1 MMLQHEFDPETVCV
15 TKHSTTSCSVLSVDS
30 MFIFGIVFD
39 KDEVAS
45 ETWEVAT
52 IGSQTLKMILI
63 VILEVQPVT
72 YHQGVDKRKSRV
84 TRYLSGG

>member
-1 MMLQHEFDPETVCV
+1 
-15 TKHSTTSCSVLSVDS
+15 

-39 KDEVAS
+39 KDEIAS
-45 ETWEVAT
+45 KTWEVAT

-72 YHQGVDKRKSRV
+72 YHQGMDKRKSRV